1 MRFVPYRDSR
11 SFRTETPARRRSAV
25 RHDRSDEPVP
35 RSGGTWPII
44 HEGRELASFFGPG
57 RASLAGSIA
66 AVAAATKIEIEIC
79 YLHERVWAVLPW
91 GDR

>member
-1 MRFVPYRDSR
+1 MSL
-11 SFRTETPARRRSAV
+11 FRGRE
-25 RHDRSDEPVP
+25 
-35 RSGGTWPII
+35 GTWPII

-57 RASLAGSIA
+57 RASLSIA